1 MDKCC
6 FESSCI
12 YSFKLHSPRL
22 ENFCCSVHIF
32 NVSYLLIQI
41 YFLKRNIDVLQTLE
55 DLDKHPLMDMIDQ
68 YQRAKKSSANFRSR
82 LKYLKS
88 DLKRKKDSLWKTVK
102 KEATAKVINLFYFY
116 VLFVCIFVLLRFSN
130 IYTHAYC

>member
-1 MDKCC
+1 M
-6 FESSCI
+6 
-12 YSFKLHSPRL
+12 
-22 ENFCCSVHIF
+22 
-32 NVSYLLIQI
+32 
-41 YFLKRNIDVLQTLE
+41 QTLE

-88 DLKRKKDSLWKTVK
+88 VLKRKKDSLWKTVK
-102 KEATAKVINLFYFY
+102 KEATAKVINLFNFY
-116 VLFVCIFVLLRFSN
+116 VLFVCIFVLLCFSN

>member
-1 MDKCC
+1 M
-6 FESSCI
+6 
-12 YSFKLHSPRL
+12 
-22 ENFCCSVHIF
+22 
-32 NVSYLLIQI
+32 
-41 YFLKRNIDVLQTLE
+41 QTLE

-116 VLFVCIFVLLRFSN
+116 VLFVCIFVFLCFSN
-130 IYTHAYC
+130 IYTHLYC